1 MKISEIVDIIE
12 SVLPKE
18 MALLGDR
25 TGLQVDCDSNTDNI
39 IICYE
44 LTNDVISEAR
54 KLNCKLIISFHPL
67 IFNPLEEIN
76 SGERVGRLTQEL
88 IRNDISLY
96 SVHTSFDKHPE
107 GTSKLIADKLGL
119 INTEILFPDE
129 NNSKWGMGVIG
140 EFESDKNLLEL
151 LHECYHIFNSPIKYN
166 RIGKDSIKKVAIIG
180 GSGFSWANEILDLA
194 PDLFITADTKYHDYH
209 MFEGKVSLLDPGH
222 YEMEQFVTNAI
233 KNILEEKFP
242 KDLSLHLSGSYSN
255 PISYFPDQ
263 NYTTRQKNYISNI

>member
-1 MKISEIVDIIE
+1 MKISEIVGFIE

-25 TGLQVDCDSNTDNI
+25 VGLQVDCDSNTDNI

-44 LTNDVISEAR
+44 LTSEVISEAR
-54 KLNCKLIISFHPL
+54 KINCKLIISFHPL

-76 SGERVGRLTQEL
+76 SDERVGRLTQEL

-96 SVHTSFDKHPE
+96 VVHTAFDRHPS

-119 INTEILFPDE
+119 IGTEILFPDE
-129 NNSKWGMGVIG
+129 NNPKWGMGIIG
-140 EFESDKNLLEL
+140 EFENDKNFLEL
-151 LHECYHIFNSPIKYN
+151 LHECYHIFNSPIKYS

-180 GSGFSWANEILDLA
+180 GSGMSWANEILDIA

-222 YEMEQFVTNAI
+222 YEMEQFVTNAV
-233 KNILEEKFP
+233 KNILEDKFP
-242 KDLSLHLSGSYSN
+242 KDLNLYCSNSYSN